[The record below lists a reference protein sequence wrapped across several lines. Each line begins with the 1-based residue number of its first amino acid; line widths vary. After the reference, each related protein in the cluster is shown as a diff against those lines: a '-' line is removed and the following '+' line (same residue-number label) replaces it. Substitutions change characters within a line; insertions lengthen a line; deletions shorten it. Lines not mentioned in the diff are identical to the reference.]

1 MALRH
6 RVSFTLLV
14 DFHLFSIL
22 CMPVIVLSWFLL
34 FIIYDTKTL
43 VHQVYIHHFFGF
55 NELEFK
61 PLMYCISLDISSC
74 LLHAPN
80 ILKCQ

>member
-1 MALRH
+1 
-6 RVSFTLLV
+6 
-14 DFHLFSIL
+14 
-22 CMPVIVLSWFLL
+22 MPMIVMSWFLL

-43 VHQVYIHHFFGF
+43 AHHVYIYHFFGF

-61 PLMYCISLDISSC
+61 PLMYGTSLDISSC

-80 ILKCQ
+80 MLKFQ